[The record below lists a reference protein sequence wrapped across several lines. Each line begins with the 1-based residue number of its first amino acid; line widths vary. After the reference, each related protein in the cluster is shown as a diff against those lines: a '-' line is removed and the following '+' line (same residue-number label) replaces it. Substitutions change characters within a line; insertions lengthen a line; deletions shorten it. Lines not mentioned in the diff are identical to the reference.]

1 MENTSEEIK
10 GEDYYNSGSW
20 GAKFRRARLEKLVLP
35 LLEDI
40 SRCKG
45 NVRVLDLGGNVQYWE
60 PILADLRRLACRVS
74 LLNLSND
81 LMYKHRQADACF
93 EFLTGDARRCDYPDN
108 SFDLVHSNSVIEH
121 VGTWV
126 DMQAM
131 ANEVRRLAPL
141 YYLQVP
147 NFWFPM
153 EPHFRRLFFHWLPEQ
168 VRARMVSRR
177 ALGFMPK
184 ASSYSEAMAIVE
196 SARLLEQSQL
206 AELFPDSTISKERV
220 FGLAKSLIAI
230 RR

>member
-1 MENTSEEIK
+1 
-10 GEDYYNSGSW
+10 
-20 GAKFRRARLEKLVLP
+20 
-35 LLEDI
+35 
-40 SRCKG
+40 
-45 NVRVLDLGGNVQYWE
+45 LDLGGNVQYWE

>member
-1 MENTSEEIK
+1 VSKELK
-10 GEDYYNSGSW
+10 GEDYYTGGSW
-20 GAKFRRARLEKLVLP
+20 GTRFRRARLEKMVLP

-40 SRCKG
+40 FRRKG
-45 NVRVLDLGGNVQYWE
+45 SVRVLDLGGNVQYWE
-60 PILADLRRLACRVS
+60 PISVDLLRLGCSVS

-81 LMYKHRQADACF
+81 LMYKHRPADSCF

-121 VGTWV
+121 VGTWK

-131 ANEVRRLAPL
+131 ANEVRRLAPF

-153 EPHFRRLFFHWLPEQ
+153 EPHFRKLFFHWLPEQ
-168 VRARMVSRR
+168 VRARMALRR
-177 ALGFMPK
+177 PLGFMPK
-184 ASSYSEAMAIVE
+184 ASSYSEAMAIIE
-196 SARLLEQSQL
+196 SARLLEQVQL